1 MVSLSLGKRRRILMT
16 RAQKTEEDKKLI
28 EEWLKTNE
36 VTICPAE
43 ETTPDEELVY
53 KYRAGKRGKKQ

>member
-1 MVSLSLGKRRRILMT
+1 MS
-16 RAQKTEEDKKLI
+16 RATGEKTEEDRKAI

>member
-1 MVSLSLGKRRRILMT
+1 MSKDNKS
-16 RAQKTEEDKKLI
+16 EEDQRLI
-28 EEWLKTNE
+28 EEWLKTNK